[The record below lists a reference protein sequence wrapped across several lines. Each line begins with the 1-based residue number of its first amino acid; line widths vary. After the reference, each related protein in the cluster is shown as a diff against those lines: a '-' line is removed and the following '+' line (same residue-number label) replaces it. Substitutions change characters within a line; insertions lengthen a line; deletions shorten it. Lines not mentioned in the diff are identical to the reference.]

1 MGSFHCI
8 SILLFLILYSFEQV
22 FEKEELDRPII
33 IWKKK
38 SKSVAYVSNIISLT
52 FGAILAS
59 EDERKRV
66 QQKTPLAPRAK
77 AALKVRVPPSSIPV
91 AIIISAPAFSK

>member
-8 SILLFLILYSFEQV
+8 SILLFLILYSFEQ
-22 FEKEELDRPII
+22 FFKEELDRPII

-38 SKSVAYVSNIISLT
+38 SKSVAFVSNIISLT